1 MIENCYDLKLW
12 LNFYQNKVYYRQAY
26 HENNMI
32 FDDQPR
38 FTQKIV
44 DTQMTPVDTVRKEN
58 VWHPLKTMKFN
69 PSFKPIIYV
78 II

>member
-1 MIENCYDLKLW
+1 
-12 LNFYQNKVYYRQAY
+12 
-26 HENNMI
+26 MI